1 MNVVIGIDSTPSS
14 HDAAALVAAMWPRG
28 LRVSLVNAIPSVL
41 PDAATSPAGA
51 ASPMIEVRRS
61 HEKAA
66 WEAIDEARDRLRL
79 EEAGIESHLEWGPP
93 AERLLAVAEA
103 QRADLIAV
111 GSTRKSALG
120 SLFVGSVSR
129 EVLRASPVS
138 VLVAKRPAVHP
149 DGLVAVFATDH
160 SEYANECLDEL
171 VRLAPTGL
179 RRLVVLTSNEI
190 DATKVGVLI
199 HDLPALADRA
209 EGWITERL
217 VQENRR
223 IAERL
228 AALGPRCEAAVKEM
242 PVNAA
247 IRLAMDEY
255 QADLLIVGAHGHG
268 FFERFFLGSVS
279 FHQVANEPYS
289 VLVLRPRGARG

>member
-14 HDAAALVAAMWPRG
+14 HDAAALVAAMWPQD

-41 PDAATSPAGA
+41 PDVETSPTGA
-51 ASPMIEVRRS
+51 AAPMIEVQRS

-66 WEAIDEARDRLRL
+66 WEAIDVVRARLP
-79 EEAGIESHLEWGPP
+79 EAGVESHLEWGPP

-138 VLVAKRPAVHP
+138 VLVTKRPTVHP
-149 DGLVAVFATDH
+149 EGLVAVFATDH
-160 SEYANECLDEL
+160 SEYANECLEEL
-171 VRLAPTGL
+171 VRLAPSGL

-199 HDLPALADRA
+199 HELPALADRA

-217 VQENRR
+217 IQENRR
-223 IAERL
+223 IADQL
-228 AALGPRCEAAVKEM
+228 SAFGPRCEAVVKEM

-247 IRLAMDEY
+247 IRLAMEEY
-255 QADLLIVGAHGHG
+255 QADLLILGAHGHG

-279 FHQVANEPYS
+279 FHQVAAEPYS
-289 VLVLRPRGARG
+289 VLVLRPRGLRA